1 MNTPNSW
8 SETGFEV
15 EFTEDGS
22 PSLRQRSSAI
32 RSDQK
37 GESMHHSGGAFS
49 ETELIYAGPIRRAL
63 PVLKSPHFV
72 SVGLGLGYVELVI
85 ARECLRAGQSDFTL
99 DSWESEAC
107 LRNAFRAWI
116 FSEPLAPEIRAV
128 YDRVAEFVLRD
139 AGIDVGQIQKNLQEK
154 YESKAWQIRP
164 ALLSPHPTEPMPRRA
179 NGVLFDA
186 FSAKTT
192 PELWT
197 EEFLSAY
204 FTENLA
210 EDSFVSTYASR
221 TTLKKALRQSGFQI
235 LVREGFKGKR
245 NSTLAFKGTLSAIF
259 APVEIS

>member
-8 SETGFEV
+8 SETSFEV

-22 PSLRQRSSAI
+22 PSLRQRTSAI
-32 RSDQK
+32 STAQK

-63 PVLKSPHFV
+63 PALKSPHFV

-85 ARECLRAGQSDFTL
+85 ARECLRAGQGDFTL

-107 LRNAFRAWI
+107 LRNAFRAWV
-116 FSEPLAPEIRAV
+116 FAEPLAREIHAV
-128 YDRVAEFVLRD
+128 YDQVAEFVLRD
-139 AGIDVGQIQKNLQEK
+139 ADIDVGQIKKNLQEK
-154 YESKAWQIRP
+154 YETKGWQIRQ
-164 ALLSPHPTEPMPRRA
+164 ALLSPHPTDPMLRRA

-197 EEFLSAY
+197 EEFLSTY

-221 TTLKKALRQSGFQI
+221 TTLKKALRQSGFQTLI
-235 LVREGFKGKR
+235 REGFKGKR